1 MVRWTY
7 LNAAASLAALQN
19 VRLHLGVD
27 ILARANGNV
36 RAAERAVVQLDE
48 IIALAQ
54 LGEARG
60 AGVLLVGAVVEAV
73 VFGARVAAEGKEV
86 ELLAALM
93 GAMLADAREFHVCVG
108 EWGVVVR
115 GACAA
120 PGAAGKMAETQ
131 SRALLSCAS
140 ACHVHSRQQ
149 RAGISFPGKAGAVNA
164 ASGRSG
170 VQVKVTVMGRHHAH
184 VQRSERRVTI
194 LHKLHLMQV
203 DYIRL
208 HCSHCSRASCR
219 PVRPHRHLRA
229 LRSAAIVVR

>member
-115 GACAA
+115 GACA
-120 PGAAGKMAETQ
+120 
-131 SRALLSCAS
+131 
-140 ACHVHSRQQ
+140 
-149 RAGISFPGKAGAVNA
+149 
-164 ASGRSG
+164 
-170 VQVKVTVMGRHHAH
+170 
-184 VQRSERRVTI
+184 
-194 LHKLHLMQV
+194 
-203 DYIRL
+203 
-208 HCSHCSRASCR
+208 
-219 PVRPHRHLRA
+219 
-229 LRSAAIVVR
+229 